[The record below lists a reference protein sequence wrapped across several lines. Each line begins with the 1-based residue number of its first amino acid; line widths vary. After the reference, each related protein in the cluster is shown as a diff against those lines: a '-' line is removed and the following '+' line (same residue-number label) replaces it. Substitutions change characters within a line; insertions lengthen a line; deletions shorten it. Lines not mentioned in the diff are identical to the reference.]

1 MNDISSSNIGHELGD
16 KKTFLF
22 CFNFIFFS
30 FKSKIH
36 LLIIDQNYNKYNK
49 YFMKILTVG
58 NLGYVG
64 IPLIKLLKKE
74 IFILQA

>member
-1 MNDISSSNIGHELGD
+1 M
-16 KKTFLF
+16 FLF
-22 CFNFIFFS
+22 YFFFS

-74 IFILQA
+74 NFHITGLDTNWFYFNDYSYSII